1 MVWKTEFKNSAGAV
15 KEGEEPAERESSRD
29 EEWRDVAERNHCA
42 LLEIALAMRVSAG
55 FGSSDVQRRF
65 GRCQM
70 GKLDDGQSN
79 TITFRLFTDLFS
91 HLPRLA
97 FTSWPL

>member
-55 FGSSDVQRRF
+55 FQAMCKDVLVD
-65 GRCQM
+65 
-70 GKLDDGQSN
+70 GKAG
-79 TITFRLFTDLFS
+79 
-91 HLPRLA
+91 
-97 FTSWPL
+97 